1 MRLVSS
7 WPGRLPSAPLSGGPG
22 LQAAHRTTRGPES
35 GAKPERKRT
44 DRGGVGV
51 KPEEKSLGLCE
62 NSWHVR
68 EAP

>member
-1 MRLVSS
+1 MRRVSS

-22 LQAAHRTTRGPES
+22 LQAAHRRTARDPES

-51 KPEEKSLGLCE
+51 KPEGKESGA
-62 NSWHVR
+62 V
-68 EAP
+68 